1 MMSRDWP
8 FSPLSNWTWREW
20 DELEP
25 TYPRLTQEPALME
38 VEPVSRTLK
47 NWTHSQA
54 GVIKTERKPTGE
66 LIIKAQLPGVN
77 REDVRLDLK
86 EGDDESVLTLTAEKK
101 EDHQSADPY
110 GGAFTRSSFFKIIR
124 SIPLGS
130 KVAIEDVK
138 ADLADDQ
145 LLVEVKLPPLVKE
158 KVPSSRIDI
167 HSSPRKPITSK
178 TQVRTGKGDAMET
191 DISKESNI

>member
-1 MMSRDWP
+1 MD
-8 FSPLSNWTWREW
+8 
-20 DELEP
+20 
-25 TYPRLTQEPALME
+25 
-38 VEPVSRTLK
+38 VEPVGRALK
-47 NWTHSQA
+47 YWTHNQA
-54 GVIKTERKPTGE
+54 GIVKTERKPTGE

-101 EDHQSADPY
+101 EEHHSTDPS
-110 GGAFTRSSFFKIIR
+110 GGSFNRSSFFKIIR

-130 KVAIEDVK
+130 KVTVEDVK

-145 LLVEVKLPPLVKE
+145 LLVEVKLPVLKE

-167 HSSPRKPITSK
+167 HSSPRKTITSK
-178 TQVRTGKGDAMET
+178 TQVRSGKGEAMET
-191 DISKESNI
+191 NIPKESNI